1 MSTQLGYTY
10 AAAARIMHASGYTD
24 DEIRDFLVKN
34 QNPSGY
40 ILASDLPPIKKINQ

>member
-1 MSTQLGYTY
+1 MSTQLGYSY

-24 DEIRDFLVKN
+24 EEITAFLIKH

-40 ILASDLPPIKKINQ
+40 IPASDLPPVKKINQ